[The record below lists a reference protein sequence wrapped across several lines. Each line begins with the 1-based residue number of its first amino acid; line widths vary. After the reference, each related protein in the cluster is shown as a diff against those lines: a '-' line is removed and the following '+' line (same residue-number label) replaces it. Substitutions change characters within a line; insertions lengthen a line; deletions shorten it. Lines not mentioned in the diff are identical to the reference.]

1 MANYSKSSLKK
12 KFVFLMIITLAVVS
26 FTVLLVLRTI
36 FMSSSLIPDKQFAKG
51 FAEAHGE
58 FVGEKYYP

>member
-12 KFVFLMIITLAVVS
+12 KFIFLMVVTAVVVL
-26 FTVLLVLRTI
+26 FTALLVLRTVY
-36 FMSSSLIPDKQFAKG
+36 MSSSLIPHKEFAKG

-58 FVGEKYYP
+58 FVG